1 MGMPRVRFTVRTM
14 MVAVVVVALT
24 LVFAVP
30 ACQRVFWLYQHALIG
45 GASILYR
52 HAQHDDAARLNPSN
66 PTYRVGQPIPLEANY
81 AFTPGSWTPAGLP
94 YRVTVEVKITDP
106 TTFRTVYE
114 TYRRTHYAL
123 TDAGSS
129 EGARGEVHCSL
140 TPRQAGL
147 HAVRYELHVTDL
159 FGRTQRDV
167 AVATGWFT
175 AK

>member
-1 MGMPRVRFTVRTM
+1 MRMPRVRFTVRTM

-30 ACQRVFWLYQHALIG
+30 ACRRVFWLYKHALTG

-52 HAQHDDAARLNPSN
+52 HAQHDDAARLNPAS
-66 PTYRVGQPIPLEANY
+66 PTYRVGQPVPLEATY
-81 AFTPGSWTPAGLP
+81 AYTPGSWIPSGLP

-106 TTFRTVYE
+106 TFRVVYE
-114 TYRRTHYAL
+114 TYLETHYAL

-129 EGARGEVHCSL
+129 EGARGTVHCAL
-140 TPRQAGL
+140 TPRQPGL

-159 FGRTQRDV
+159 FGRTQRD
-167 AVATGWFT
+167 AALATGHFT
-175 AK
+175 AQ